1 MPISD
6 VIKNLIGEVKEKAE
20 ETNEEPEP
28 IENPHDE
35 LFDDDTEVEHVQ
47 DRDQ

>member
-6 VIKNLIGEVKEKAE
+6 VIKSLIGEVKEKAE
-20 ETNEEPEP
+20 EKNEEPAP

>member
-1 MPISD
+1 MPLSD
-6 VIKNLIGEVKEKAE
+6 KLKDLIGQAK